1 MLTSIT
7 MEIENYKKTIGWGLI
22 ALFTVFFINV
32 LVACIP
38 VMHDSAFYKIRDWW
52 FILSQIIQASAVIL
66 IAFSR
71 KSQASLI
78 SKIGAIL
85 YSLLMLMYITNRI
98 VFFINGN
105 AFLYFQ
111 GVSEYVNSLLLYSPG
126 LLLLVWG
133 LSKLWLPIKL
143 VTTLSVIVSI
153 IEDMIWARLVPMNQN
168 MSDYSFEQT
177 EPLQNIVDIL
187 SHINSFITFA
197 LIVLTFVWM
206 YLRSKVPSVQNRNIE
221 II

>member
-32 LVACIP
+32 LVARIP

-52 FILSQIIQASAVIL
+52 FILSQIIQASTVIL

-126 LLLLVWG
+126 MLLLVWG

-197 LIVLTFVWM
+197 LIVLSFVWM
-206 YLRSKVPSVQNRNIE
+206 CLRSKVPSVQNRNIE

>member
-71 KSQASLI
+71 NSQASLI

-153 IEDMIWARLVPMNQN
+153 IEDMIWARLVPMYQN

-206 YLRSKVPSVQNRNIE
+206 CLRSKVPSVQNRNIE

>member
-1 MLTSIT
+1 

-71 KSQASLI
+71 NSQASLI

-85 YSLLMLMYITNRI
+85 YSLLMLMYITNRM

-206 YLRSKVPSVQNRNIE
+206 CLRSKVPSVQNRNIE

>member
-7 MEIENYKKTIGWGLI
+7 MEIENYKKTIGRGLI

-71 KSQASLI
+71 NSQASLI

-206 YLRSKVPSVQNRNIE
+206 CLRSKVPSVQNRNIE

>member
-206 YLRSKVPSVQNRNIE
+206 CLRSKVPSVQNRNIE

>member
-1 MLTSIT
+1 

-71 KSQASLI
+71 NSQASLI

-187 SHINSFITFA
+187 SQINSFITFA

-206 YLRSKVPSVQNRNIE
+206 CLRSKVPSVQNRNIE

>member
-71 KSQASLI
+71 NSQASLI

-187 SHINSFITFA
+187 SHINSFITFT

-206 YLRSKVPSVQNRNIE
+206 CLRSKVPSVQNRNIE

>member
-71 KSQASLI
+71 NSQASLI

-197 LIVLTFVWM
+197 LIV
-206 YLRSKVPSVQNRNIE
+206 
-221 II
+221 

>member
-71 KSQASLI
+71 NSQASLI

-85 YSLLMLMYITNRI
+85 YSLLMLMYITNRM

-206 YLRSKVPSVQNRNIE
+206 CLRSKVPSVQNRNIE

>member
-71 KSQASLI
+71 NSQASLI

-206 YLRSKVPSVQNRNIE
+206 CLRSKVPSVQNRNIE

>member
-168 MSDYSFEQT
+168 MSEYSFEQT

-197 LIVLTFVWM
+197 LIVLTIVWM
-206 YLRSKVPSVQNRNIE
+206 CLRSKVPSVQNRNIE

>member
-32 LVACIP
+32 LVARIP

-71 KSQASLI
+71 NSQASLI

-206 YLRSKVPSVQNRNIE
+206 CLRSKVPSVQNRNIE

>member
-32 LVACIP
+32 LVARIP

-52 FILSQIIQASAVIL
+52 FILSHIIQASAVVL

-105 AFLYFQ
+105 ALLYFQ

-206 YLRSKVPSVQNRNIE
+206 CLRSKVPSVQNRNIE

>member
-168 MSDYSFEQT
+168 MSEYSFEQT

-197 LIVLTFVWM
+197 LIVLTIVWM
-206 YLRSKVPSVQNRNIE
+206 CLRSKVSSVQNRNIE

>member
-1 MLTSIT
+1 

-71 KSQASLI
+71 NSQASLI

-206 YLRSKVPSVQNRNIE
+206 CLRSKVPSVQNRNIE